1 MQPFSVLTRIFALR
15 MNFVQW
21 LDQLQAT
28 PDHVYVPQAQAMV
41 FHDLTEANRQTW
53 YAVSKVTPLIGSR
66 LRAGT

>member
-1 MQPFSVLTRIFALR
+1 